1 MSHKMSV
8 IKPPEGSWL
17 AGRRWTLW
25 GDAKGLYRPIFLTPT
40 EATVVGPPSLK
51 RLHYSQSAGHSI
63 KPKLVIVQTLS
74 SSPVFRHLMR
84 FEQIY

>member
-17 AGRRWTLW
+17 AGRLWTLW

-40 EATVVGPPSLK
+40 EATVVGPPSLNVSIIHNLPGIASSRSWSSFK
-51 RLHYSQSAGHSI
+51 PYLLHQFFGI
-63 KPKLVIVQTLS
+63 
-74 SSPVFRHLMR
+74 
-84 FEQIY
+84 